1 MNVRIDL
8 SVNATVKEILV
19 LCIVEKATANIHMQ
33 VGCFEIEGTA
43 ASVLRCMSR
52 EILDKKVKGIAVANN
67 KLYIQV
73 D

>member
-19 LCIVEKATANIHMQ
+19 LCIVEKTTASIHMQ
-33 VGCFEIEGTA
+33 YGCFKVEGTA
-43 ASVLRCMSR
+43 ASLFSCMSIT
-52 EILDKKVKGIAVANN
+52 ILDKKVKGIAVANN